1 MGGGSDS
8 SAISGGVQGA
18 ASGSALGPWGAAV
31 GGAVGLIGGIESG
44 NKADEYQKQQ
54 QQALAADQAKRD
66 QYVAQQQ
73 ALYAPTQQKLLEE
86 AANPT
91 PLNYGANLGQ
101 INQQTQQA
109 GQRMDA
115 SMAAHGMTGSGLQGA
130 AQQGLEMNRVGELS
144 SAFNTGLNART
155 SLGLNLLQKYNPLE
169 NAQFGSGALGQQMQF
184 GATQQNEAN
193 SAMKQGMGAF
203 GEGLAGVMN
212 GLGQPTQQTQYNP
225 NAVMQDNVVSGMN
238 ANPSQMSNDQAM
250 AEQMPGGMS
259 PGLQLN
265 PAGYGMPDNWT
276 MNQSGQNSNMGQVPA
291 ETPDLSGLGAFNMGF

>member
-1 MGGGSDS
+1 MGGGSNS
-8 SAISGGVQGA
+8 PAISGGVQGA
-18 ASGSALGPWGAAV
+18 ESGSALGPWGAAV

-66 QYVAQQQ
+66 QYVAEQKAQ
-73 ALYAPTQQKLLEE
+73 YAPTQQKLLEE

-155 SLGLNLLQKYNPLE
+155 SLGLDLLQKYNPL
-169 NAQFGSGALGQQMQF
+169 GQQMKF

-193 SAMKQGMGAF
+193 SAMQQGMGAF
-203 GEGLAGVMN
+203 GKGLAGVMN

-291 ETPDLSGLGAFNMGF
+291 GTPDLSGLSAFNMGF